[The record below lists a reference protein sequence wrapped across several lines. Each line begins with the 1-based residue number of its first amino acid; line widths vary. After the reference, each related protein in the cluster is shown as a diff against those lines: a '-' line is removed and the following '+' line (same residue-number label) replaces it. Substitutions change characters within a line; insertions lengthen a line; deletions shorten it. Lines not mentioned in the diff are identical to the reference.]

1 MDTNGYRLAN
11 FTSIFLK
18 LSLAMTL
25 TLKKMKEVTRS
36 FLPILLL
43 PCLLIIPLGCSTDPS
58 DIIGQWEEEGW
69 KLVNFHGKK
78 KPAERWSKLSS
89 QKAKGVEATWV
100 EKGIR
105 RTKVY
110 PQAREWILVLTF
122 HYENGD
128 KAAAVLRK
136 RK

>member
-1 MDTNGYRLAN
+1 
-11 FTSIFLK
+11 
-18 LSLAMTL
+18 MTL
-25 TLKKMKEVTRS
+25 ILKKMKEATRS
-36 FLPILLL
+36 FLPLLFL
-43 PCLLIIPLGCSTDPS
+43 PSLLILPLSCSTDPS

-100 EKGIR
+100 EKGIS